1 MAARPSRRPPP
12 ATIARRWLA
21 VIGIGL
27 LGYAYYHPL
36 RSWIETK
43 QELSSRRKEVAQ
55 LASQKRELQRRLRES
70 TSPDSLARDARR
82 LGFVRPGEHLFIV
95 KGIGAWERA
104 HSLDGDG
111 K

>member
-1 MAARPSRRPPP
+1 MARASRRPPP

-36 RSWIETK
+36 RSWIETR
-43 QELSSRRKEVAQ
+43 QELSTRRAEVA
-55 LASQKRELQRRLRES
+55 ELGAQNRALKQRLTES
-70 TSPDSLARDARR
+70 LSPDAFDREARR

-95 KGIGAWERA
+95 KGIGAWKKA
-104 HSLDGDG
+104 HSIGGDG
-111 K
+111 G